1 MKGKLIIALLPVA
14 LIVFI
19 VLIILAIIAAC
30 FGNEEMIIRSSFT
43 LPFNTTNYVI
53 TSPFGTREDPISKE
67 TTKHNG
73 IDVIPSDTTDILAVS
88 DVIVVSSD
96 IDSQGAEY
104 VIIEHNLG
112 GTTYRTGY
120 WHLKENSRCV
130 KVGDNVKQGQQIG
143 IMGSTGY
150 STGPH
155 LHLFLQEYNSSK
167 KSFEYKDPINIIENK
182 ILPENV
188 NLYNYDT
195 NSYQQSDYFKDKP
208 DLIDPN
214 NRYELPTLIP

>member
-1 MKGKLIIALLPVA
+1 MKGKMIIALLPVA
-14 LIVFI
+14 LIVFV

-43 LPFNTTNYVI
+43 LPFNTTDYVI
-53 TSPFGTREDPISKE
+53 TSPFGTREDPISSEIK
-67 TTKHNG
+67 THNG
-73 IDVIPSDTTDILAVS
+73 VDVVPHGTTDILAVG
-88 DVIVVSSD
+88 DGVVVSSD

-104 VIIEHNLG
+104 VIIEHNFG
-112 GTTYRTGY
+112 GTKYRTGY

-155 LHLFLQEYNSSK
+155 LHFFLQEYDSSK
-167 KSFEYKDPINIIENK
+167 KSFEYKDPINIIKNK
-182 ILPENV
+182 ILPESV

-195 NSYQQSDYFKDKP
+195 NSYQQSNPFENRF

-214 NRYELPTLIP
+214 NRYELPTLTP

>member
-1 MKGKLIIALLPVA
+1 MKGKMIIALLPVA

-43 LPFNTTNYVI
+43 LPFNTTEYTI
-53 TSPFGTREDPISKE
+53 TSPFGTREDPISSEIK
-67 TTKHNG
+67 THNG
-73 IDVIPSDTTDILAVS
+73 IDVVPKETDILSVADGV
-88 DVIVVSSD
+88 VVSSD
-96 IDSQGAEY
+96 IDNQGAEY

-112 GTTYRTGY
+112 GTKYRTGY

-188 NLYNYDT
+188 NLYNYYT

>member
-1 MKGKLIIALLPVA
+1 MKGKIIIALLPVA
-14 LIVFI
+14 FIVFI

-30 FGNEEMIIRSSFT
+30 FGNEEMIISSNFT
-43 LPFNTTNYVI
+43 LPFNTTNYAI
-53 TSPFGTREDPISKE
+53 TSPFGTREDPISSEIK
-67 TTKHNG
+67 THNG
-73 IDVIPSDTTDILAVS
+73 IDVVPSDTTDILSVADGV
-88 DVIVVSSD
+88 VVSSD

-112 GTTYRTGY
+112 GTKYRTGY

-150 STGPH
+150 STGLH

-167 KSFEYKDPINIIENK
+167 KSFEYKDPVNIIENK
-182 ILPENV
+182 ILPKNI
-188 NLYNYDT
+188 NLYNYDSNT
-195 NSYQQSDYFKDKP
+195 YQQPDYFKDKLKPISP
-208 DLIDPN
+208 DN
-214 NRYELPTLIP
+214 KYELPTLTP